1 MHKAQKEGVLIVTVS
16 IYTLLALALFT
27 KYWNLGFDEA
37 TIFIFNGFLVD
48 CEYSAPGCHLID
60 SSFKQYIYEVLA
72 KPMSEAE
79 LFSADGWK
87 SGLGAAIAGKM
98 EVLKTTSSAHHEYYA
113 TSWNT
118 ATLASSAAR
127 TDP

>member
-16 IYTLLALALFT
+16 IYTLLALALFK

-60 SSFKQYIYEVLA
+60 SSFKQYIYGFQFYFKTALILILPITAYGMLRAFGVIGR
-72 KPMSEAE
+72 
-79 LFSADGWK
+79 LFKFEEKLFTFITEDK
-87 SGLGAAIAGKM
+87 
-98 EVLKTTSSAHHEYYA
+98 
-113 TSWNT
+113 
-118 ATLASSAAR
+118 
-127 TDP
+127 